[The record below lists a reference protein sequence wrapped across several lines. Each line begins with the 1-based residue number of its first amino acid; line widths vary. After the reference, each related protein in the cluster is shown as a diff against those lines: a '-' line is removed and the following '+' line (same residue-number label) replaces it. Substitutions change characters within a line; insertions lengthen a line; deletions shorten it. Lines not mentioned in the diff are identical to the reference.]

1 MEFAAY
7 VAIGVGCLSIL
18 VGIPGIIWG
27 IHDNKRIEREKQE
40 AAAASAVLQ

>member
-7 VAIGVGCLSIL
+7 VSIFVGGISIL
-18 VGIPGIIWG
+18 IGIPAIIWG

-40 AAAASAVLQ
+40 AAASSAVPQ

>member
-27 IHDNKRIEREKQE
+27 LYDNKRREQQE
-40 AAAASAVLQ
+40 QETASHSALTQ